1 MSELQNQEQH
11 IRARETTPEEHEHVI
26 TVRKRKWRS
35 SMSDGSVDQ
44 FLSELYNLRDQRNIS
59 PMTATKIDILIR
71 RYNEIDV
78 SEKGTPGW
86 AEKSKLIH
94 RLKDGL
100 EAYLEKDEKH
110 WESLQKFRQ
119 MLCDTLLLRYGD
131 YLKHNLKHLKDEC
144 ATRYKQEELGS
155 DFLRGKTWKA
165 VLESIDQE
173 KTDLE
178 AWRARKDEAKA
189 RKESFEEQPPTTTI
203 TNYLNELAMMCK
215 WSFEHAVFE
224 IREYQLRNET
234 AHSGLDLATRAL
246 DLPLMADYILRD
258 RRKIEHGIL
267 PEGMQHVRDALI
279 DALNVFQERY
289 FDYIIPEEDP
299 EAPAIGGMVLERV
312 YKFKISKS
320 LAEKEAKKIQDDL
333 KNASLEQLAKEI
345 EQQLS
350 LDSTEDFEQELKD
363 TLRDAD
369 YHMQKVEDEFKRL
382 QVKLNDARQSRK
394 AALSEL
400 KRHRLYLEKERER
413 DLQEK
418 QAEGD
423 DEMEC
428 KFCIGDCDGFK

>member
-1 MSELQNQEQH
+1 MSESQNQEQH
-11 IRARETTPEEHEHVI
+11 IRARETTPEEHEHVV
-26 TVRKRKWRS
+26 TGRKRKWRS
-35 SMSDGSVDQ
+35 PMSDGLVDQ
-44 FLSELYNLRDQRNIS
+44 SLSKLYTLRDQRNIS

-71 RYNEIDV
+71 RYKEIDLF
-78 SEKGTPGW
+78 EKGTPAW

-94 RLKDGL
+94 CLEDVL

-119 MLCDTLLLRYGD
+119 MLCDSLLLRYGD

-144 ATRYKQEELGS
+144 ATRYKQKELGS
-155 DFLRGKTWKA
+155 DFLRGKTWKV

-173 KTDLE
+173 KTGLD
-178 AWRARKDEAKA
+178 AWRA
-189 RKESFEEQPPTTTI
+189 RKESFEEQSPTTTI

-246 DLPLMADYILRD
+246 DLPLIADYILRD

-267 PEGMQHVRDALI
+267 PEGMQHVRDVLI

-289 FDYIIPEEDP
+289 FDYIIPEEDS

-320 LAEKEAKKIQDDL
+320 LAEEEAKKIQDDL
-333 KNASLEQLAKEI
+333 KNALLEQLTKEI

-369 YHMQKVEDEFKRL
+369 THMHKVEEQSKRL
-382 QVKLNDARQSRK
+382 QVRLNDARQSRK

-418 QAEGD
+418 QEEDD
-423 DEMEC
+423 DEMGC